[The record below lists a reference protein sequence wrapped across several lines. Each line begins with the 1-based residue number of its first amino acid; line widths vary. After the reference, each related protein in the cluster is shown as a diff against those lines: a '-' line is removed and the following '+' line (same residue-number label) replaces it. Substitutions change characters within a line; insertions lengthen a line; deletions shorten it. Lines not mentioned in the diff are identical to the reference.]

1 MSCPVC
7 YEAEGVALVW
17 LNCSHALCSRCTRR
31 WVHGTC
37 PTCREGIHTE
47 TLNERRLERLHSER
61 AKFASLGP
69 GFEVSLH
76 TVVLRAVEG
85 VHVLVKEKIR

>member
-7 YEAEGVALVW
+7 YDPIAPVR
-17 LNCSHALCSRCTRR
+17 LNCAHALCSRCTRR
-31 WVHGTC
+31 WTRDTC
-37 PTCREGIHTE
+37 PMCREGIRTE
-47 TLNERRLERLHSER
+47 TLSDRRLERVHSER
-61 AKFASLGP
+61 AKFEALGA

-76 TVVLRAVEG
+76 TVVLRAEEG